1 MTATSLWVE
10 KHRRVP
16 PPERKDP
23 GGMAAADPRQ
33 ASLPRVCRRPQQN
46 CSHQPVPKQELIRTI
61 TASLEKLWAVKN
73 VSLSWSPHAC
83 RRVWPL
89 WRKKS
94 QCQGW
99 RAIMPLAQ
107 FKHIL
112 RWLSI
117 HITAKKKI
125 TSGPSG
131 LITMQQHQPI
141 FSGALW
147 LHCRLQGL
155 LLRGPKKTL
164 LRQNMIFFL
173 ALRCWFRKF
182 IRLRRLFRTRAQ
194 RMLGTNREKTQNLQS
209 FAQLNSP

>member
-89 WRKKS
+89 WRKKVNARVGERLCPWLSSNTYSDDSAFTSPQKRKSHLAHLAWS
-94 QCQGW
+94 QCSSTSRFSAVLFGCT
-99 RAIMPLAQ
+99 ADCKACFFEAQ
-107 FKHIL
+107 KKHFL
-112 RWLSI
+112 D
-117 HITAKKKI
+117 KI
-125 TSGPSG
+125 W
-131 LITMQQHQPI
+131 
-141 FSGALW
+141 FS
-147 LHCRLQGL
+147 
-155 LLRGPKKTL
+155 
-164 LRQNMIFFL
+164 
-173 ALRCWFRKF
+173 
-182 IRLRRLFRTRAQ
+182 
-194 RMLGTNREKTQNLQS
+194 S
-209 FAQLNSP
+209 